1 MMSRHLITIPIRLFT
16 KMKTN
21 NPYRSITLSN
31 YLSNMYPCLLVIGRG
46 CYGNF
51 NLEELKK
58 NYLSFLPE
66 FIPVRNIAYDMPE
79 TTHLRCGPLHIF
91 NL

>member
-51 NLEELKK
+51 NLVTDISVTGAKK
-58 NYLSFLPE
+58 
-66 FIPVRNIAYDMPE
+66 II
-79 TTHLRCGPLHIF
+79 
-91 NL
+91 